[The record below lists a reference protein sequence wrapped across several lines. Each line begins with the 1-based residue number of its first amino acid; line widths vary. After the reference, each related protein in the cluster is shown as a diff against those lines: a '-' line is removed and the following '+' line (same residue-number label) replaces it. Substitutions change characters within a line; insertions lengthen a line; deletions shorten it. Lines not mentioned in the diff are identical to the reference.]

1 MREGRAGQQL
11 LLPAVA
17 AVVEAAVHRRA
28 GRLVAVLA
36 AVGAVAGWGRVR
48 VAWVQ
53 WAEALPRLGL
63 HLERP
68 LVLLWLLLAL
78 EGECTTALLQ

>member
-1 MREGRAGQQL
+1 MQEGQAERRLL
-11 LLPAVA
+11 LLPA
-17 AVVEAAVHRRA
+17 AVVVAAVHRRA

-36 AVGAVAGWGRVR
+36 AVGGLAGWGKMRV
-48 VAWVQ
+48 VWVQ

-63 HLERP
+63 HLQRP
-68 LVLLWLLLAL
+68 LLLLWLLLVL